1 MHIPSNKIL
10 KSNALHRVN
19 TSENA
24 GNVVLIY
31 AGILTLMSALVTVVN
46 YCLGLQINDL
56 GGLSNMGTK
65 SVLSTIQ
72 SVLPMV
78 MNAITMCLNI
88 GYLAAIMRITR
99 EQYVSPQTLKL
110 GFDRFWLLLR
120 VALFQFGIY
129 MGAGM
134 ISFWLAS
141 QIYMI
146 TPLSDPVVALVT
158 PYLSEAS
165 VNMDF
170 LLDEVVYAQLVKA
183 MIPMF
188 ILFGVLYCAIILPIS
203 YSFRMVNYLIVDKPG
218 ISAMSALSESRRM
231 MRGKRLRLFKL
242 DVSLWWWY
250 ALQLALTGVV
260 YGDTLLPMLGV
271 SLPFSET
278 VSYFLFYFLSLAGQ
292 FALYVFL
299 MNRVEVT
306 YAQVY
311 EKLRPRES
319 DGGAVL
325 GNIFQM

>member
-24 GNVVLIY
+24 GKVVLIY
-31 AGILTLMSALVTVVN
+31 AGIITLMAVLVTVVN

-56 GGLSNMGTK
+56 GGLSNMGIK

-78 MNAITMCLNI
+78 QNAVIMCLNI
-88 GYLAAIMRITR
+88 GYLAAMMRVTR

-120 VALFQFGIY
+120 VSLFQFGIY

-134 ISFWLAS
+134 IAFWLAS

-146 TPLSDPVVALVT
+146 TPLSDPVVELLT
-158 PYLSEAS
+158 PYLSESAF
-165 VNMDF
+165 NMDF
-170 LLDEVVYAQLVKA
+170 LLDEVVYGQLVNA

-188 ILFGVLYCAIILPIS
+188 LLFGVLFAVIIIPVS

-242 DVSLWWWY
+242 DMSLWWWY
-250 ALQLALTGVV
+250 ALAIALSVV
-260 YGDTLLPMLGV
+260 AYGDVLLPMVGII
-271 SLPFSET
+271 LPFSET
-278 VSYFLFYFLSLAGQ
+278 MGYFLFYFLFLAGQ
-292 FALYVFL
+292 FAVNVFL